1 MDQLPA
7 SPSYVT
13 WLLGQ
18 SVAVVVL
25 VAWVVTLIR
34 QSKRLSEDNRRLQS
48 RNDELSDSL
57 VDLVQ
62 SKSQELLDANERR
75 LSLVLEKLENAL
87 FSKRSG

>member
-87 FSKRSG
+87 FGKRSG